1 MSPSWLGF
9 TVTHLWKHDLY
20 PLCFS
25 LSRSWSSVASTGRWI
40 KLQVKR
46 SLFSSS
52 SNVSG
57 PFAHGPALSPLSLSP
72 CLLLLWCCS
81 LHSSTLS
88 VHLHVTMYQQERFP
102 SDPARAKTALARA
115 QWQTDDGARGGGWG
129 GHEPKTAHCILT
141 EWGIKSSLSF
151 SISSAEMQSLDSSV
165 TALQGFENIARA

>member
-52 SNVSG
+52 SNVSLRTVQLF
-57 PFAHGPALSPLSLSP
+57 PLFPCPPVSCSSDAALCTAPLCLCTYMSP
-72 CLLLLWCCS
+72 CTSRSASPPILHARK
-81 LHSSTLS
+81 LHS
-88 VHLHVTMYQQERFP
+88 HAH
-102 SDPARAKTALARA
+102 SDKLMM
-115 QWQTDDGARGGGWG
+115 ARGEWVG

-165 TALQGFENIARA
+165 TVLQGFENITRA

>member
-52 SNVSG
+52 NVSG

-72 CLLLLWCCS
+72 CLLLLWCYS

-115 QWQTDDGARGGGWG
+115 QWQTDDGAGGGWG
-129 GHEPKTAHCILT
+129 GLNAFCGVRKKWQNTQPCIHWWPTPMIRNEYIRGTVLR
-141 EWGIKSSLSF
+141 
-151 SISSAEMQSLDSSV
+151 QS
-165 TALQGFENIARA
+165 

>member
-57 PFAHGPALSPLSLSP
+57 PFAHGPALSPSFLVPLSLAP
-72 CLLLLWCCS
+72 LMLLS
-81 LHSSTLS
+81 AQLHSVCAPTCHHVPAGALS
-88 VHLHVTMYQQERFP
+88 LRSCTRENCTRTRTVTNWWW
-102 SDPARAKTALARA
+102 RA
-115 QWQTDDGARGGGWG
+115 GGW
-129 GHEPKTAHCILT
+129 HEPKTAHCILT

-165 TALQGFENIARA
+165 TVLQGFENITRA